1 MTSICPVHKYKAD
14 NAINRVFLVD
24 WIKGHE
30 CYLCHCLKLCLQ
42 KHTEKRSDI
51 EQGCCIHL
59 YDCTGVPN
67 TCRRRSVF
75 MAHSSVG
82 TQWCQPCSVF
92 HYVLFCF
99 LFFFFITYTRNM
111 AWHCEGEFSINVNCT
126 LLWKAFKS
134 ISQQRDV
141 NVNDE

>member
-82 TQWCQPCSVF
+82 TQWCQFSF
-92 HYVLFCF
+92 SLCF
-99 LFFFFITYTRNM
+99 VLFFFVFLSHTLET
-111 AWHCEGEFSINVNCT
+111 WHGTVRESFQLMWTVHYCERLSKVFHNREMWT
-126 LLWKAFKS
+126 
-134 ISQQRDV
+134 
-141 NVNDE
+141 